1 MGYSTNDDSITDI
14 HIISGF
20 LFWGISVIMGI
31 LSGGYSIND
40 DLGISSVVLVIIMM
54 IYIYMMYCTSTG
66 DISNE
71 HL

>member
-1 MGYSTNDDSITDI
+1 
-14 HIISGF
+14 
-20 LFWGISVIMGI
+20 VIMGI

>member
-1 MGYSTNDDSITDI
+1 M
-14 HIISGF
+14 
-20 LFWGISVIMGI
+20 IMGI
-31 LSGGYSIND
+31 LSGGYSTND

-54 IYIYMMYCTSTG
+54 IDMIYCTSTG